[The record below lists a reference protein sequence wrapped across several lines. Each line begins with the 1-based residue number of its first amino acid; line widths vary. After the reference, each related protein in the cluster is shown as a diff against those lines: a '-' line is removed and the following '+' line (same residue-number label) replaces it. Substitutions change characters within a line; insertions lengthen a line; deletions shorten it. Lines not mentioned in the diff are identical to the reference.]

1 MILHTKRLMLE
12 PLGTKHYETTYRY
25 STDPENSRMMCFLP
39 CDDGNEVMRYLKK
52 CELQWNQD
60 LPEYLDAAII
70 NDGVHIGAVSI
81 EFLENGTVGELGWI
95 INKSQW
101 GKGYAAEAAQCFVQY
116 ITEYLGVMKYIAH
129 CDAENYPSVR
139 VMEKLGMK
147 RKSIHGGRKNR
158 NSDEDRMEYLY
169 EMTIS
174 KVNDL

>member
-39 CDDGNEVMRYLKK
+39 CDDGNEVKRNLKK